1 MRASTPHRPRD
12 AALVLL
18 GCAALLGGW
27 HLWAAGHPA
36 VLVPSPAETWHALAR
51 LAGDGLLTAEI
62 GRTLGRTALAS
73 ALALLVGVAWG
84 LLGGW
89 YRVADGVGRPLRALL
104 LGVPP
109 IIPVVMG
116 MIWWGTGSGV
126 PVFVATLVSVPI
138 VAVGV
143 AEAVRSLDAD
153 LLEMAAA
160 FRIGA
165 AQRLRHLVLPSLSA
179 PLLAAVALVT
189 TTSLRTTVMAEL
201 LAAHDG
207 VGARI
212 AEARTVLATD
222 EVFAWAAATVAVAL
236 LVEHLLVGPLR
247 RRADGTR
254 SDRTDAPTP
263 TPPEHPAVPEK
274 TAPPNQPTPPEQPTP
289 PQRAV
294 HRTP

>member
-1 MRASTPHRPRD
+1 MTASTPHRLRD
-12 AALVLL
+12 TTLVLL
-18 GCAALLGGW
+18 GCAVLLGAW
-27 HLWAAGHPA
+27 QLWAAGHPA
-36 VLVPSPAETWHALAR
+36 VLVPSPSETGQALAR
-51 LAGDGLLTAEI
+51 LADDGRLATEI

-73 ALALLVGVAWG
+73 GLALLVGVAWG
-84 LLGGW
+84 LLSGW
-89 YRVADGVGRPLRALL
+89 YGVADGLGRPLRALL

-138 VAVGV
+138 VVVGI

-160 FRIGA
+160 FRVGA
-165 AQRLRHLVLPSLSA
+165 GHRLRHLVLPSLSA
-179 PLLAAVALVT
+179 PLLASVALVT

-212 AEARTVLATD
+212 AEARTTLATD

-247 RRADGTR
+247 RRAGGV
-254 SDRTDAPTP
+254 RTDRAG
-263 TPPEHPAVPEK
+263 VPRAALALTEK
-274 TAPPNQPTPPEQPTP
+274 
-289 PQRAV
+289 AV